1 MSTTVS
7 RRHFVG
13 GLAAALGYIGTQAGI
28 PAAGQTPAAR
38 PVRRRPRLSLEEY
51 DAAAKLAYNENPNGP
66 SESVVKAMTDAF
78 RFDNRYNYP
87 DGDIVQAIAAHHG
100 VEPENILLGA
110 GSS

>member
-13 GLAAALGYIGTQAGI
+13 GLAAALGYIGTTGGV
-28 PAAGQTPAAR
+28 PAKAQAAR
-38 PVRRRPRLSLEEY
+38 TARRRPRLPLEEY
-51 DAAAKLAYNENPNGP
+51 DAAAKLAYNENPYGP
-66 SESVVKAMTDAF
+66 PESVVKAMTDAF

-87 DGDIVQAIAAHHG
+87 DGDILDAIAAHHG
-100 VEPENILLGA
+100 VEPGQVLLGA